1 MSAGILPILR
11 RFNHSHFRH
20 ILNAA
25 AAKAVSEQFFL
36 KNFGFEHS
44 VSVQYETIKLGHSL
58 KELFCFRRFS
68 KIKQKLQFHYLSSRH
83 LLRGIEPLPQTQI
96 FQSLH
101 LYFVL
106 AGV

>member
-44 VSVQYETIKLGHSL
+44 VRVQYETIKLGHSL
-58 KELFCFRRFS
+58 KELFFFADFQKSS
-68 KIKQKLQFHYLSSRH
+68 KNYNSI
-83 LLRGIEPLPQTQI
+83 T
-96 FQSLH
+96 
-101 LYFVL
+101 
-106 AGV
+106 